1 MFPNVAGTEQWE
13 RFRGKWELQHG
24 AQDTP
29 PEKLELFFRELYN
42 ITGKGLMLMLDEVDN
57 FFSNVEQMTSVDSH
71 ILYTLSTMLC
81 SANCQETVHL
91 ILCGSKYLL
100 RYRTGDG
107 GISQFFQRFGD
118 VIIEVGL
125 ITKEEVRALLQKPY
139 EAYPEVVF
147 TEEAID
153 WIWEYTQGMVWHVK
167 LLANAVTDYVR
178 DHGRSVIYP
187 VDIQSQIMNLIQK
200 EYCEQFFDGIGEQ
213 DKDKD
218 ERFVVDAMQCLSPY
232 RGSSVPAS
240 RLETLLTSP
249 KLPEGYRMT
258 KSQVDKALE
267 NLMKLKLIAFSE
279 ADQSYRFPVELY
291 RLYFRTQKSFPSA
304 FGNKGETDPIFIRKR
319 ED

>member
-1 MFPNVAGTEQWE
+1 
-13 RFRGKWELQHG
+13 
-24 AQDTP
+24 
-29 PEKLELFFRELYN
+29 
-42 ITGKGLMLMLDEVDN
+42 
-57 FFSNVEQMTSVDSH
+57 
-71 ILYTLSTMLC
+71 
-81 SANCQETVHL
+81 
-91 ILCGSKYLL
+91 
-100 RYRTGDG
+100 
-107 GISQFFQRFGD
+107 
-118 VIIEVGL
+118 
-125 ITKEEVRALLQKPY
+125 
-139 EAYPEVVF
+139 
-147 TEEAID
+147 
-153 WIWEYTQGMVWHVK
+153 
-167 LLANAVTDYVR
+167 
-178 DHGRSVIYP
+178 
-187 VDIQSQIMNLIQK
+187 MNLIQK

-304 FGNKGETDPIFIRKR
+304 FGNKGETDTIFIRKR